1 MLEQQAN
8 EVSFAL
14 DYSILK
20 DTPVTIDSC
29 LGHLGGQRKINYKV
43 KTLTFSGVK
52 WPRSS
57 VNLFLP
63 SSLSSLYIA
72 LDNC

>member
-1 MLEQQAN
+1 MIEQQAN

-20 DTPVTIDSC
+20 HTTVTIDSC
-29 LGHLGGQRKINYKV
+29 PGYLRGPRKINYKV

-52 WPRSS
+52 
-57 VNLFLP
+57 
-63 SSLSSLYIA
+63 
-72 LDNC
+72 

>member
-14 DYSILK
+14 DHSILK
-20 DTPVTIDSC
+20 HTTVTIDSC
-29 LGHLGGQRKINYKV
+29 LGHLRGPRKMNHKV

-52 WPRSS
+52 
-57 VNLFLP
+57 
-63 SSLSSLYIA
+63 
-72 LDNC
+72 